1 MENYE
6 NLMDELTRLNIQKQA
21 VMKQIHEVET
31 KLDAIKEEKAA
42 TLYKE
47 IMEKFSELVSLDYR
61 IDTAIWDNEQ
71 GGYDWYELENNSG
84 NFRYR
89 HKDTVIVD
97 C

>member
-6 NLMDELTRLNIQKQA
+6 TLMDELTRLNIQKQA
-21 VMKQIHEVET
+21 VMKNIHEVET
-31 KLDAIKEEKAA
+31 KLDKIKAEKAA

-47 IMEKFSELVSLDYR
+47 IMAKFSELVSLDYR
-61 IDTAIWDNEQ
+61 IDTAIWNNEQ
-71 GGYDWYELENNSG
+71 GGYDWYELENNTG